1 MIGLNHHAL
10 EEGPVDHDPPDL
22 CRVAVARGLK
32 MLTKT
37 LGKLGLGGP
46 VGRNVY
52 SIVPPKVE
60 YPLTRPGRT

>member
-1 MIGLNHHAL
+1 
-10 EEGPVDHDPPDL
+10 
-22 CRVAVARGLK
+22 

-52 SIVPPKVE
+52 SVVPPKVE
-60 YPLTRPGRT
+60 YPLTPPGRT